1 MGKAQ
6 MASSKAASTLYVFD
20 GYMSGAG
27 SSQDPVLRSS
37 WAQWKVQL
45 EAFMLETLTGW

>member
-1 MGKAQ
+1 
-6 MASSKAASTLYVFD
+6 MASSKDASTLYIFD
-20 GYMSGAG
+20 GHVSRAG

-37 WAQWKVQL
+37 CAQRKVQL